1 MLTTKRKSYKRILLL
16 TALLLAILLLTV
28 GRIYPFS
35 ANAGQAQQ
43 QNQAEASPLNYS
55 MLSPAQALSN
65 GKPTVFFF
73 YPVDTC
79 RSRYCQ
85 QPSQVAGMLKDHFGD
100 QVNFVAVALNA
111 MTYGPDPISSPE
123 YALVN
128 WDVYPVA
135 PYAEWLPEVIHTASE
150 NGLPEPRI
158 VLLDSVGKMVYEGH
172 EFFPWA
178 KIETHIVS
186 LLGK

>member
-1 MLTTKRKSYKRILLL
+1 MLTTKRKTHKHILLL

-28 GRIYPFS
+28 GRINPFS
-35 ANAGQAQQ
+35 ANAGQAQLQ
-43 QNQAEASPLNYS
+43 YQAETSPLNYS

-79 RSRYCQ
+79 RNQYCR
-85 QPSQVAGMLKDHFGD
+85 QPWKVAGELQTGFGD
-100 QVNFVAVALNA
+100 QVNFVGVAINS

-123 YALVN
+123 YNLAN
-128 WDVYPVA
+128 WDVYPVE

-158 VLLDSVGKMVYEGH
+158 VLLDSAGKMVYEGH

-178 KIETHIVS
+178 EIETHIVS

>member
-1 MLTTKRKSYKRILLL
+1 MLTTKSITHKYIILL
-16 TALLLAILLLTV
+16 TTLLLVILLLTV
-28 GRIYPFS
+28 GRINPFS

-79 RSRYCQ
+79 RNRYCQ

-150 NGLPEPRI
+150 NGLPELRI

-178 KIETHIVS
+178 EIETHIVS

>member
-1 MLTTKRKSYKRILLL
+1 MLTTKSKTHKYIILL
-16 TALLLAILLLTV
+16 TALLLVILLLTV
-28 GRIYPFS
+28 GIITPFS
-35 ANAGQAQQ
+35 ANAGYS
-43 QNQAEASPLNYS
+43 QNETTSQISKYPAL
-55 MLSPAQALSN
+55 LSPAQALTN
-65 GKPTVFFF
+65 EKPTVFYF
-73 YPVDTC
+73 YPVDAC

-135 PYAEWLPEVIHTASE
+135 PYADWLPEVIHTATE
-150 NGLPEPRI
+150 NGLPEARV
-158 VLLDSVGKMVYEGH
+158 VLLDADGSMTYLEE
-172 EFFPWA
+172 EFFSWEE
-178 KIETHIVS
+178 IEPYIVG
-186 LLGK
+186 LLEK